1 MAGSLV
7 TNPHPAQALEDFT
20 SRNDLLPTIE
30 AILRVQD
37 HYGNRDNKLRARL
50 KWLVDTMGIDELRER
65 ILKERKFLPASATY
79 PGGIPTIVA
88 ERGDAPA
95 GMGDTVTAEGGLNSV
110 IRSPVDFA
118 GLTPFRKWETGNVVR
133 GRANGTVSAY
143 AWARLGDITVD
154 QFRGLAEIQ
163 RDF

>member
-50 KWLVDTMGIDELRER
+50 KWLVDTMGIDDLRER

-79 PGGIPTIVA
+79 PGGIPAIV
-88 ERGDAPA
+88 ERAGDAPA
-95 GMGDTVTAEGGLNSV
+95 SMGTAVSAGGGLGQ
-110 IRSPVDFA
+110 FLATGAA
-118 GLTPFRKWETGNVVR
+118 GHPG
-133 GRANGTVSAY
+133 
-143 AWARLGDITVD
+143 
-154 QFRGLAEIQ
+154 
-163 RDF
+163 